1 MVSGMAKNILQVRES
16 RRQGRFF
23 YGWWVV
29 AVTSVLGMF
38 GNGSISSGFPR
49 FFEPIRQDL
58 GISYTSMSLVFS
70 LARAEG
76 GMGGP
81 VVGWLVDR
89 FGSRP
94 VILFGGLTAGI
105 GLMLLS
111 QADSY
116 WELVLLFAGVVSI
129 GKTAGL
135 GQTLMAAVNQWFIRR
150 KALALSTLM
159 TAFAGGGAFIVLL
172 LDLGISQIGWRSTVL
187 FTGLFIALLTI
198 PVALIVRS
206 KPEDMGLR
214 PDDDGDGAR
223 LAQGESRHGSRAAP
237 AEIQEF
243 TVWQA
248 LRTSAFWFILLGV
261 ITRVSASN
269 AIVIHIFPMLTLQGL
284 DAQTATFYVSAM
296 FFLAIPLRFLLGVAG
311 GRFSSRKLLFWGM
324 NLGAVGLFAL
334 WGAPGLVG
342 VVIFV
347 LGLAVVEGI
356 TSVNWLMVGDYFGR
370 GRFAS
375 LMGAMS
381 VFHNIGL
388 FIAPIF
394 AGWVRDQTGSY
405 NLVLLTFA
413 PLFVVSAIF
422 FALARRPSSPW
433 VKKDEG

>member
-1 MVSGMAKNILQVRES
+1 MISGMEKNILQVRES

-29 AVTSVLGMF
+29 AVLGMF

-81 VVGWLVDR
+81 VVGWLVDK

-111 QADSY
+111 RADSY

-187 FTGLFIALLTI
+187 LTGLFIALLTI

-206 KPEDMGLR
+206 RPEDMGLR
-214 PDDDGDGAR
+214 PDGDDSSPRRRQDEQRRDGSASPTE
-223 LAQGESRHGSRAAP
+223 A
-237 AEIQEF
+237 QEF
-243 TVWQA
+243 TVRQA

-269 AIVIHIFPMLTLQGL
+269 AIVIHIFPMLALKGL
-284 DAQTATFYVSAM
+284 EAQTATFYVSLM

-334 WGAPGLVG
+334 WGAPGAAG
-342 VVIFV
+342 IVVFV

-381 VFHNIGL
+381 VFHNVGL

-405 NLVLLTFA
+405 TVVLLTFA
-413 PLFVVSAIF
+413 PMFVASAIF
-422 FALARRPSSPW
+422 FALARRPTLPAA
-433 VKKDEG
+433 

>member
-1 MVSGMAKNILQVRES
+1 MIVSAMAKNISQVRES
-16 RRQGRFF
+16 RRQGRLF

-58 GISYTSMSLVFS
+58 GISYASMSLVFS

-81 VVGWLVDR
+81 IVGWVVDK

-111 QADSY
+111 RADSY

-150 KALALSTLM
+150 RALALSTLM

-172 LDLGISQIGWRSTVL
+172 LDLGISQIGWRNTVL

-198 PVALIVRS
+198 PVALVVRS
-206 KPEDMGLR
+206 RPEDMGLR
-214 PDDDGDGAR
+214 PDGDGEGFRQSQSGRGHSAR
-223 LAQGESRHGSRAAP
+223 TVAAE
-237 AEIQEF
+237 AQEF
-243 TVWQA
+243 TVRQA
-248 LRTSAFWFILLGV
+248 LRTHTFWFILLGV

-269 AIVIHIFPMLTLQGL
+269 AIIIHIFPMLALQ
-284 DAQTATFYVSAM
+284 AWS
-296 FFLAIPLRFLLGVAG
+296 
-311 GRFSSRKLLFWGM
+311 
-324 NLGAVGLFAL
+324 
-334 WGAPGLVG
+334 
-342 VVIFV
+342 
-347 LGLAVVEGI
+347 
-356 TSVNWLMVGDYFGR
+356 
-370 GRFAS
+370 
-375 LMGAMS
+375 
-381 VFHNIGL
+381 
-388 FIAPIF
+388 
-394 AGWVRDQTGSY
+394 
-405 NLVLLTFA
+405 
-413 PLFVVSAIF
+413 
-422 FALARRPSSPW
+422 RRPAPSMYQ
-433 VKKDEG
+433 